1 MKLVFPGSFDPITE
15 GHMEIIAR
23 AAAMAAQLY
32 VVVEDNMQK
41 KYCFTREQRIR
52 MVKAAVA
59 ELGNVVVDTFDGLT
73 VDYCRSVGADAIVR
87 GLRNQTDYLYEKD
100 IAAFNRELAGVETLF
115 LLSAGAHAHISSSAV
130 RELMKYNSDLTG
142 YVPAAVR
149 DIINENFD
157 NA

>member
-1 MKLVFPGSFDPITE
+1 MY
-15 GHMEIIAR
+15 GH

-41 KYCFTREQRIR
+41 KYHFAREQRIR

-115 LLSAGAHAHISSSAV
+115 LLSTGAHAHISSSAV

>member
-23 AAAMAAQLY
+23 AAAMAVQLY

-41 KYCFTREQRIR
+41 KYHFAREQRIR

-100 IAAFNRELAGVETLF
+100 IAAFNRELAGVETVF

>member
-23 AAAMAAQLY
+23 AAAMAVQLY

-41 KYCFTREQRIR
+41 KYHFTREQRIR

-130 RELMKYNSDLTG
+130 RELMKYNSDLIG